1 MSIVNTRFTNYDTH
15 YLPHDAEVTEYSTG
29 VARIQTARQYLK
41 GKVEVVPKL
50 SISDGINAVRDM
62 FPNCFFNEETTTTG
76 LTRLA
81 GYRREYDEKNGI
93 FRDKPK
99 NKINSN

>member
-1 MSIVNTRFTNYDTH
+1 
-15 YLPHDAEVTEYSTG
+15 
-29 VARIQTARQYLK
+29 
-41 GKVEVVPKL
+41 
-50 SISDGINAVRDM
+50 M
-62 FPNCFFNEETTTTG
+62 FPNVFFNEETTTTG

-99 NKINSN
+99 HDINSNGSDAFRYLAVSYKNKVAPKSNLRTVTRSM